1 MNYLLDTHV
10 LLWWLAEPKKLSK
23 RAFEI
28 IADQENEINVSSI
41 SFWELAIKSSI
52 GRVTIP
58 QNLLSIIEHNNF
70 AILPMI
76 AEEALSTLDLP
87 NLHKDPFD
95 RLLIAQTKYNGLI
108 FITRDE
114 TIQDYPITLIKA

>member
-28 IADQENEINVSSI
+28 ISDQENQINVSSV
-41 SFWELAIKSSI
+41 SFWELAIKGSI

-58 QNLLSIIEHNNF
+58 QNLLPIVEHNNF
-70 AILPMI
+70 TILPMN

-95 RLLIAQTKYNGLI
+95 RLLIAQAKYNSLI
-108 FITRDE
+108 FITQD
-114 TIQDYPITLIKA
+114 TAIQDYPITLIKA